1 MNFNQDLDVSCN
13 DLLLYHGEMTLL
25 PHQGDSRSGMGTV
38 ELACGAAAR
47 HLRIH
52 FKQTDGKEGSNLPA
66 SEDGRYGVGTTL
78 MRFPLSEEFF
88 VFVTSGGDKREVIG
102 ESWVISGDSESECD
116 YFELFLLNSLTPDQ
130 DMRWTFGDWLASFTR
145 SRCAYDLTR
154 VSLPT
159 RELNLTH
166 RLVITRQDQKAF
178 QWSHAATVIYKLLLF
193 LSFANC
199 SEVSAPVVHGYKES
213 GLAFFKFVAPRRSV
227 PTNRRSW
234 ATSLGQAD
242 LHAASTC
249 FLKTIENDFWF
260 GILAR
265 AIRWQILADTSMHDS
280 SEQALFTIQML
291 LELLSY
297 VLLVEEAAILSE
309 DGYSKLPASD
319 RITLLRSR
327 SNLGVGL
334 PPAGRSEVEAFCA
347 ANSISNVGELIS
359 VLRNKLIHPT
369 RKNRDYLDQVPGGV
383 RASAVQIGL
392 ETVSIAILKVLD
404 YNGRY
409 FDTMEWKLKFVPW
422 SSENVGRSKT
432 INKRQAPNKNA
443 APDAN
448 RAPRGRRR

>member
-1 MNFNQDLDVSCN
+1 MNFNRDLDISCN
-13 DLLLYHGEMTLL
+13 DLLLYQGEMTLL
-25 PHQGDSRSGMGTV
+25 PHQGNSRSGMGTV

-52 FKQTDGKEGSNLPA
+52 FKQTDGKADSNLPG
-66 SEDGRYGVGTTL
+66 SKDGSYGVGTTF

-88 VFVTSGGDKREVIG
+88 VFVTSGGDKREIVG
-102 ESWVISGDSESECD
+102 ESWAISGDSESECD
-116 YFELFLLNSLTPDQ
+116 HFELFLLNCLTPDQ
-130 DMRWTFGDWLASFTR
+130 DMRWTFGEWLASFART
-145 SRCAYDLTR
+145 RCAYNLTR

-166 RLVITRQDQKAF
+166 RLIITRQDHKAF
-178 QWSHAATVIYKLLLF
+178 HWSHVAPSINDLLLF

-199 SEVSAPVVHGYKES
+199 SEVSAPVVYGFKEGS
-213 GLAFFKFVAPRRSV
+213 LAFFKFAAPRRSV

-234 ATSLGQAD
+234 ATSLDQSD

-249 FLKTIENDFWF
+249 FLKTIENDFWSS
-260 GILAR
+260 ILAR
-265 AIRWQILADTSMHDS
+265 AIRWQILTDISMHDS

-327 SNLGVGL
+327 SNLGISI
-334 PPAGRSEVEAFCA
+334 PTEDHSEVEAFCA
-347 ANSISNVGELIS
+347 ANSINNVGELIS

-369 RKNRDYLDQVPGGV
+369 KKNRDYLDQVPRGV
-383 RASAVQIGL
+383 RFSAVEIGL
-392 ETVSIAILKVLD
+392 QTVSIAILKVMG

-409 FDTMEWKLKFVPW
+409 FDDMEWELKAVPW
-422 SSENVGRSKT
+422 ASENKKQAKT
-432 INKRQAPNKNA
+432 TNKRQAPNKGA

-448 RAPRGRRR
+448 RAPRGHRR